1 MERMLLLLACIFLP
15 ACTWVRLHRHPDHA
29 RPEERELPAHAPPAE
44 AAQVKFPA
52 QFPKEGLHE
61 LPGVMATAI
70 QLAMDDFRPPGS
82 KPHPGATPLEQCL
95 YRRQSFDVMAVPGPA
110 GVVFVRF
117 VFNPDACTEEERA
130 VVLDMGATYA
140 IDVRQWRIL
149 AVQP

>member
-1 MERMLLLLACIFLP
+1 MKRALLLSLCFFLSACMWGHI
-15 ACTWVRLHRHPDHA
+15 HRHPA
-29 RPEERELPAHAPPAE
+29 RAALEKQAGPIHAPPAE

-61 LPGVMATAI
+61 LSGVMATAI

-82 KPHPGATPLEQCL
+82 EPHHGATPIEQCL
-95 YRRQSFDVMAVPGPA
+95 YRRQLFDVMAAPGPE

-149 AVQP
+149 AIQP